1 MHLHLLTLFA
11 LVGCGGSTSETEP
24 AEGSSAAQPPTEA
37 PTEQAPG
44 EWAAEGDTA
53 KVLEALSQRKPEP
66 RCQDVDK
73 MTADPLKAYREII
86 THVEEPVLAN
96 MRAATCMLS
105 QHPRDAEAD
114 AVAWVVDP
122 EQASLTTLVLGR
134 LDTLP
139 LDSAKKIATAA
150 LGGPHAETA
159 KVRIGRL
166 RTPELK
172 AMATAAP

>member
-1 MHLHLLTLFA
+1 MNRRP
-11 LVGCGGSTSETEP
+11 GSASAHGPGP
-24 AEGSSAAQPPTEA
+24 AG
-37 PTEQAPG
+37 
-44 EWAAEGDTA
+44 
-53 KVLEALSQRKPEP
+53 
-66 RCQDVDK
+66 
-73 MTADPLKAYREII
+73 
-86 THVEEPVLAN
+86 
-96 MRAATCMLS
+96 
-105 QHPRDAEAD
+105 
-114 AVAWVVDP
+114 WVVDP